1 MPAVVACVPFEYPL
15 FSNSEPSARLLT
27 ILNAYKH
34 LYACI
39 LVCKD
44 IITVFSQPWFYII
57 STVALMLQSEDLL
70 FYILSKSTS
79 NKAQLDES
87 WLGV

>member
-15 FSNSEPSARLLT
+15 FSNLESSAGLLT

-44 IITVFSQPWFYII
+44 ITVFSQPWFYII
-57 STVALMLQSEDLL
+57 STMALMLQSEDLL